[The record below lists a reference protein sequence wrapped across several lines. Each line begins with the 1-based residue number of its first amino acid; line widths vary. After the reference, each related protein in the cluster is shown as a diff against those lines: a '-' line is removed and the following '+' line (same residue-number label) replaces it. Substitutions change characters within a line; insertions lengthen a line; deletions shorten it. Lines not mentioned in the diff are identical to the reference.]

1 MRFNVIL
8 FDGFETMD
16 VFGPVEVIGTF
27 IKFRKDAFAIEYYS
41 ETGGIVSSSQNVR
54 VETLPIRDIKEA
66 DILLIPGGMGVR
78 SEVSNQNL
86 IADIKELAQK
96 ADYVLTVCTGSVL
109 LAKTGLLKNLKA
121 TSNKMSFDWVV
132 AQDQEVQW
140 VREARWVKDGKYYTS
155 SGISAG
161 TDMTLGFISDIMGAE
176 VAKKIAAC
184 MEYIWNDDK
193 NHDPFC

>member
-86 IADIKELAQK
+86 IADIKNIAQK

-109 LAKTGLLKNLKA
+109 LAKTG
-121 TSNKMSFDWVV
+121 
-132 AQDQEVQW
+132 
-140 VREARWVKDGKYYTS
+140 
-155 SGISAG
+155 
-161 TDMTLGFISDIMGAE
+161 
-176 VAKKIAAC
+176 C
-184 MEYIWNDDK
+184 
-193 NHDPFC
+193 